1 MMRRGHAIE
10 FDVAQ
15 RPAGLPNL
23 VQTMSLS
30 DDSISGPAARE
41 SDVSA
46 RSVGIVSVLVVTHRD
61 LALVERALDVF
72 TTTPGVEVVIV
83 NNDPSQDVRG
93 RVEGRLPDAAVIE
106 MGFDAGYARA
116 MNAGIAASRGE
127 FVLLL
132 DSDLFLSTSYVP
144 EMLSFFAA
152 NPAVGAAGG
161 KLLRYDLEAGRET
174 GLIDTAGV
182 RLGRNRRVIARG
194 EGERDVG
201 QYDRAEQLFGVDG
214 AGMFL
219 RRSALESVALDGEYF
234 DSSFLMHKEDT
245 DLCWRLR
252 LVGWE
257 IWYVPNAVGAHGR
270 TTRGLGDRGYLAAI
284 SAFHRNE
291 RAKRQPVRL
300 HAAKN
305 QWLMLTKN
313 EDRQNFLRD
322 LPFILGRECGVLLYN
337 AVFAPRTL
345 LSVRDYLRLLRPTIR
360 KRRLIKQRQVVR
372 PGEMQSWF
380 GTRPT
385 DQGRS

>member
-1 MMRRGHAIE
+1 
-10 FDVAQ
+10 
-15 RPAGLPNL
+15 
-23 VQTMSLS
+23 
-30 DDSISGPAARE
+30 
-41 SDVSA
+41 
-46 RSVGIVSVLVVTHRD
+46 
-61 LALVERALDVF
+61 
-72 TTTPGVEVVIV
+72 
-83 NNDPSQDVRG
+83 
-93 RVEGRLPDAAVIE
+93 
-106 MGFDAGYARA
+106 
-116 MNAGIAASRGE
+116 
-127 FVLLL
+127 
-132 DSDLFLSTSYVP
+132 
-144 EMLSFFAA
+144 
-152 NPAVGAAGG
+152 
-161 KLLRYDLEAGRET
+161 
-174 GLIDTAGV
+174 
-182 RLGRNRRVIARG
+182 
-194 EGERDVG
+194 
-201 QYDRAEQLFGVDG
+201 
-214 AGMFL
+214 MFL

-257 IWYVPNAVGAHGR
+257 IWYVPSAVGAHGR

-284 SAFHRNE
+284 PAFHRNE

-305 QWLMLTKN
+305 QWLLLTKN

-345 LSVRDYLRLLRPTIR
+345 LAVRDYFRLLRPTIR

-380 GTRPT
+380 GTRPS